1 MPRSA
6 VTSVLRRLRRDE
18 EGSIL
23 MEALAAAVVLFI
35 IALALLASLDTAA
48 KGSSRLKA
56 RAAANALAEQDLERM
71 RSIAVTRLSNYHEER
86 DVVSGQVTYRVV
98 SRAEWVR
105 DASGGTQSCTSDDT
119 QAEYLRITS
128 TVTSPVVGK
137 DTHPVTQSSLV
148 APPVDTFGP
157 DQGTLAVKVVDRDAK
172 PVQNATV
179 RATPATGGST
189 MADATNSAGCAIFAY
204 VAVGNYDIEVE
215 APGHVDPEGN
225 AVAAQDGVVVAE
237 GKVNLT
243 EQSYDLAGHV
253 TFGYAARDPL
263 TGQVKPSRGWN
274 AMIGTSSSVRTTAGA
289 AFSAEP
295 VGSVGPVAAYP
306 FTDPYT
312 FYAGDCQGNDPTKA
326 PANDADWFIADAPG
340 QTQKVDRSQA
350 LPVTLNVPAFK
361 VRVNT
366 ANASTIPAITVKET
380 TATPA
385 GTTPSCGT
393 AQKLGTNATWSV
405 ATAADTFRYVTKTWS
420 QSQSPKFFDTGLPF
434 GTYTVCAY
442 DPGVNKHASTTL
454 NLTSL
459 TAPATATLNTNL
471 GTTGACP

>member
-1 MPRSA
+1 
-6 VTSVLRRLRRDE
+6 
-18 EGSIL
+18 
-23 MEALAAAVVLFI
+23 MEALAAAVVMI
-35 IALALLASLDTAA
+35 IIGLALLGSLDTAA

-71 RSIAVTRLSNYHEER
+71 RSIAVTRLSNFHEER
-86 DVVSGQVTYRVV
+86 DVAAGKATYHVA

-105 DASGGTQSCTSDDT
+105 DAAGSTQSCTSDDT
-119 QAEYLRITS
+119 QAEYVRITS
-128 TVTSPVVGK
+128 TVTSPVIGK
-137 DTHPVTQSSLV
+137 DTRPVTQSSLV

-157 DQGTLAVKVVDRDAK
+157 DQGTLAVKVVDRDAQ

-179 RATPATGGST
+179 RATPSSGGSA

-204 VAVGNYDIEVE
+204 IAVGNYDIEVE
-215 APGHVDPEGN
+215 APGYVDPDGR
-225 AVAAQDGVVVAE
+225 AIATKDGVVVAE

-243 EQSYDLAGHV
+243 EQRYDLAGLV
-253 TFGYAARDPL
+253 TFGFSARDPL

-289 AFSAEP
+289 AFTSEP
-295 VGSVGPVAAYP
+295 VDSVGPVAAYP

-326 PANDADWFIADAPG
+326 PASDADWFTVDAPG
-340 QTQKVDRSQA
+340 QTQTVDRRQA
-350 LPVTLNVPAFK
+350 LPMTLNLPAFR
-361 VRVNT
+361 VRVDT
-366 ANASTIPAITVKET
+366 ANKTTVPVITVKET
-380 TATPA
+380 TATPP
-385 GTTPSCGT
+385 GTTPLCGG

-420 QSQSPKFFDTGLPF
+420 QSQSPQYFDTGLPF

-442 DPGVNKHASTTL
+442 DPGVNKYASATL

-459 TAPATATLNTNL
+459 TAPATATLNAASGTN
-471 GTTGACP
+471 GACP